1 MIGWKPEEDDKLR
14 QVYGKIGKDELEN
27 LFGRKKQAIWLRAKR
42 LGIAQG
48 KSPKRHWSVKEAE
61 LLFSLTKRMADPKEI
76 AAAFPGVAM
85 DEILTE
91 AERIECDICY
101 LKNREV
107 IRRSVDVIID
117 LDMTLNFKNVRVS

>member
-14 QVYGKIGKDELEN
+14 QAYGKTGTEEIEKM
-27 LFGRKKQAIWLRAKR
+27 FGRKKQAIWLRAKK
-42 LGIAQG
+42 LGIVQG

-61 LLFSLTKRMADPKEI
+61 LLFALTKRMADPKEI
-76 AAAFPGVAM
+76 ANAFPGVPM
-85 DEILTE
+85 DEILRE